1 MVKSFKGRMVL
12 GGATT
17 GAALVSMSGFNP
29 LAAYCNAIVDK
40 TTNAI
45 CADRQNPD
53 FFGKDMV
60 ERVLCVPSFIGSTTA
75 GPVWEYIAANGI
87 SPKALLLTKPVDSL
101 TAGGMVLAKIWIGK
115 PIVLV
120 DDLGEEFLS
129 TVRDGDLLRIEP
141 SGIVWIDI
149 AS

>member
-1 MVKSFKGRMVL
+1 MTKSFKGRMVI

-17 GAALVSMSGFNP
+17 GAALVSSSGFNP

-40 TTNAI
+40 TTNAL

-53 FFGKDMV
+53 LLGKDMAA
-60 ERVLCVPSFIGSTTA
+60 RVLCVPSCIGSTTA
-75 GPVWEYIAANGI
+75 GPVWEYVASNGI
-87 SPKALLLTKPVDSL
+87 APKALLLTKPVDSL
-101 TAGGMVLAKIWIGK
+101 TAGGMVLAKIWIGE

-129 TVRDGDLLRIEP
+129 SVRDGDILRIEP
-141 SGIVWIDI
+141 DGRVWIDNVC
-149 AS
+149 

>member
-1 MVKSFKGRMVL
+1 MVSL
-12 GGATT
+12 
-17 GAALVSMSGFNP
+17 SGFNP
-29 LAAYCNAIVDK
+29 LAAYCDAIVDK

-53 FFGKDMV
+53 FLGKDMV
-60 ERVLCVPSFIGSTTA
+60 GRMLCVPSCIGSTTA
-75 GPVWEYIAANGI
+75 GPVWEYVAANGI
-87 SPKALLLTKPVDSL
+87 SPKALLLAKPVDSL
-101 TAGGMVLAKIWIGK
+101 TAGGMVLAKIWINE

-141 SGIVWIDI
+141 NGIVWIDTV
-149 AS
+149 S